1 MCDTTLVAQLRFVPK
16 FGIQKGTNS
25 LREEHKSA
33 NFVFSLYNNFIHTSS
48 PLRSIFWQI
57 LRSKFKRRFSWLFW
71 LHFLYPYPVRLQDCV
86 ESILQRKKSVPMHL
100 KEKTLSY
107 SIKKLLQQHQKRK
120 QRHFFEIRHLSRQNG
135 TKKWCTNLV
144 TLWSWNRIS
153 LACKQ
158 LPAPLLILWWLT
170 RLCLL
175 CGPIPAFFLV
185 HFSPSLP
192 LVFLSYG
199 SFETLHFPHQNSAEH
214 FFTI

>member
-1 MCDTTLVAQLRFVPK
+1 MIVLASLFV
-16 FGIQKGTNS
+16 S
-25 LREEHKSA
+25 LTGKASRLCRKH
-33 NFVFSLYNNFIHTSS
+33 FV
-48 PLRSIFWQI
+48 
-57 LRSKFKRRFSWLFW
+57 K
-71 LHFLYPYPVRLQDCV
+71 
-86 ESILQRKKSVPMHL
+86 KKSVPMHL

-120 QRHFFEIRHLSRQNG
+120 QRHFFEIRHLSRRNG

-158 LPAPLLILWWLT
+158 LPAPLLLWWWLT